1 MIIEFLQEK
10 RDELYFA
17 HSLYATSAVQE
28 LKMISTFIKENRHE
42 LIFIDFNHFYDM
54 GDEDYNRLNELLLKY
69 LGLRVYLKSCNFLNI
84 LQVIKCVNLEIST
97 NRLMISQLK
106 IVISSFST
114 IKILQILLGHR

>member
-1 MIIEFLQEK
+1 MIFEFLQEK

-54 GDEDYNRLNELLLKY
+54 RDEDYNRLNELLLKY
-69 LGLRVYLKSCNFLNI
+69 LGLKVY
-84 LQVIKCVNLEIST
+84 
-97 NRLMISQLK
+97 
-106 IVISSFST
+106 
-114 IKILQILLGHR
+114 